1 MTLLLELELG
11 TEAVDRAK
19 VDLVVAGFFADE
31 LPPRGPAGR
40 VDWRLCGLISRQL
53 AAERLRGDPGDAVLL
68 ATFDRLAAPHVLA
81 LGLGA
86 RAHFGLDD
94 TRSHIQD
101 AVSRAGR
108 LGAES
113 IALAPG
119 NLLGVQD
126 ASGPGSAARELSELA
141 VEVVN
146 SALEQLRIANAA
158 AEDQRNG
165 QQPGGTPSTPSG
177 PQTRQPPLFRI
188 RLLMEADEALHVR
201 LALAHWAAGQ
211 PEVIFDAQRTRPDEQ
226 PVPSGIGTATVPPIG
241 P

>member
-113 IALAPG
+113 IALALG
-119 NLLGVQD
+119 DLLGVQD

-188 RLLMEADEALHVR
+188 RLLMEAEEALHVR
-201 LALAHWAAGQ
+201 RALTDWSAGL
-211 PEVIFDAQRTRPDEQ
+211 PEVIFDAQGTRPDPQ
-226 PVPSGIGTATVPPIG
+226 PVPLGVGAATVRPLG